1 MVKKTWL
8 LTVLWVMFFMPLASC
23 QSAGNLFAEAKAA
36 QAAGKSDVAF
46 LLCRQIIRQYPSSPY
61 AEESQFLVGQYYY
74 DSRNYFDASQTLRA
88 YLRRFPRSR
97 FSDTAR
103 EYLGIIRLGSLKERA
118 DRLFEEGKLGPA
130 SAFYQQYL
138 DIDPDNPEVK
148 AQLALIKKTQKE
160 LHFGFEQLSRERK
173 EFQQEKAALENQV
186 AELQRQRKQ
195 VLTLQKQALEL
206 NKLTREKYEKRLAEV
221 SVQTKGL
228 NTRIAAL
235 EKELH
240 GWRQRAVLA
249 EAASLSRP
257 LPRGLRPAPEEE
269 DLPLIVFE
277 GKRADPSPVEGEV
290 ELSDIVRE
298 GFPAVVITQAKL
310 DTKKNLRHV
319 EAILN
324 VDLTS
329 SWPEEAKIKF
339 RVDFIKKESQPAPD
353 PEFLVRYFQVSD
365 MDEMEQTTHSYRKRV
380 LFTAQEKVTK
390 RYEISA
396 FLVVS
401 K

>member
-1 MVKKTWL
+1 MVKKTSL
-8 LTVLWVMFFMPLASC
+8 LTVLWVMFFVPLALC
-23 QSAGNLFAEAKAA
+23 QSGGSLFAEAKAA

-46 LLCRQIIRQYPSSPY
+46 LLYRQIIRQYPSSEY
-61 AEESQFLVGQYYY
+61 AEEAQFLVGQYYY

-130 SAFYQQYL
+130 SVLYQQYL

-160 LHFGFEQLSRERK
+160 VHFGFEQLSRERK
-173 EFQQEKAALENQV
+173 ELQQEKVALEKQV
-186 AELQRQRKQ
+186 TELERQRKQ
-195 VLTLQKQALEL
+195 VLTLQNQALEL
-206 NKLTREKYEKRLAEV
+206 NKLTIEKYEKRLAEV
-221 SVQTKGL
+221 SVRIKGL

-235 EKELH
+235 EKELQ

-249 EAASLSRP
+249 EATRLS
-257 LPRGLRPAPEEE
+257 GPEGEG
-269 DLPLIVFE
+269 LPLIVSE
-277 GKRADPSPVEGEV
+277 GKKADPSPVEGEV

-298 GFPAVVITQAKL
+298 GFPAIVVTQAKL
-310 DTKKNLRHV
+310 DAKKNLRHV
-319 EAILN
+319 EAVVS
-324 VDLTS
+324 VDLAS
-329 SWPEEAKIKF
+329 PWPEGAKMKF
-339 RVDFIKKESQPAPD
+339 RVDFIAKEGQPPPD
-353 PEFLVRYFQVSD
+353 PQFLVRYFDALD
-365 MDEMEQTTHSYRKRV
+365 MDEMEETTHSYRKRV
-380 LFTAQEKVTK
+380 VFTADEKK
-390 RYEISA
+390 IERYEISA
-396 FLVVS
+396 FLVIR